1 MALTRLTS
9 SAMRGL
15 KKRRQVAGDMS
26 MPFCEPMSSPVQS
39 MSMPIAVSRS
49 AAARW

>member
-1 MALTRLTS
+1 MALTRLTN

-15 KKRRQVAGDMS
+15 SRRRQVSGAMS
-26 MPFCEPMSSPVQS
+26 MPRCEPMSSPVQS
-39 MSMPIAVSRS
+39 MSTPIETSRS